1 MPPAKADWS
10 SKWLTKTKLQW
21 WTLPP
26 RRQPKPLPQWKRL
39 LLLKLDAPKANA
51 RRAVDHA
58 DLAVAAAAAVVAVA
72 ATIVVAAV
80 AVVTTAVAAVAATTM
95 AARS

>member
-21 WTLPP
+21 WKLPP
-26 RRQPKPLPQWKRL
+26 RRQPKPLPQRKQLRPSRL
-39 LLLKLDAPKANA
+39 DVPRAIA
-51 RRAVDHA
+51 RRAA
-58 DLAVAAAAAVVAVA
+58 DRADRGAAVVAAADV

-80 AVVTTAVAAVAATTM
+80 A
-95 AARS
+95 

>member
-39 LLLKLDAPKANA
+39 LLLKLDAPKAIA
-51 RRAVDHA
+51 RRAVDRA
-58 DLAVAAAAAVVAVA
+58 DLAVAAAAVVAVA

-80 AVVTTAVAAVAATTM
+80 AVVTTAVAAVAATTTV
-95 AARS
+95 ARS

>member
-21 WTLPP
+21 WTHPP
-26 RRQPKPLPQWKRL
+26 RRQPKPFPQRKRL
-39 LLLKLDAPKANA
+39 LLPKLDVQRVIA
-51 RRAVDHA
+51 RRAA
-58 DLAVAAAAAVVAVA
+58 DRADRVAAVAAAADV

-80 AVVTTAVAAVAATTM
+80 AVVTTAEAAGAATTTV
-95 AARS
+95 ARS

>member
-58 DLAVAAAAAVVAVA
+58 DLAVAAAAVVAVA

-80 AVVTTAVAAVAATTM
+80 AVVTTAAVAVAATTM
-95 AARS
+95 VARS

>member
-1 MPPAKADWS
+1 M
-10 SKWLTKTKLQW
+10 
-21 WTLPP
+21 
-26 RRQPKPLPQWKRL
+26 PLPQRKRL
-39 LLLKLDAPKANA
+39 LLSRLDVPRAIA
-51 RRAVDHA
+51 RRAA
-58 DLAVAAAAAVVAVA
+58 DRADRGAAVVAAADV

>member
-21 WTLPP
+21 WILPP
-26 RRQPKPLPQWKRL
+26 RRQPKPLPQRKRL
-39 LLLKLDAPKANA
+39 LPPRLDVPRAIA
-51 RRAVDHA
+51 RRAA
-58 DLAVAAAAAVVAVA
+58 DRADRAAAVAAAAAV

-80 AVVTTAVAAVAATTM
+80 AVVTTVAADVAATTM
-95 AARS
+95 VARS